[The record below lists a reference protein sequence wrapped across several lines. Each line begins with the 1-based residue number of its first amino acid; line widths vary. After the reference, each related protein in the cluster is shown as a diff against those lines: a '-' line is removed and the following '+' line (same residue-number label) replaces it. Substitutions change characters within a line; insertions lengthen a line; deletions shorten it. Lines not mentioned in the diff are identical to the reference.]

1 MPTGKPNSTP
11 EERFLSRIDFVPCK
25 YPELGEC
32 HMWIG
37 GQTSNGYA
45 QVKKISYQTVFGH
58 QYACHRWNNSPLPVE
73 KGMEVS
79 HRCDT
84 KLCVN
89 PAHLVYQTKL
99 ENMMDM
105 YERNPTAFGRK
116 PPTEEELEI
125 LRQCITDKTPRRETA
140 RLVAH
145 DRDWVDRIV
154 RDYL

>member
-11 EERFLSRIDFVPCK
+11 EERFLSRIVRTPCQI
-25 YPELGEC
+25 PDLGEC
-32 HMWIG
+32 HIWTG
-37 GQTSNGYA
+37 GATTNGYA
-45 QVKKISYQTVFGH
+45 QLLKKTYNTTYGH
-58 QYACHRWNNSPLPVE
+58 QYACHKWNNSPLPVE

-84 KLCVN
+84 RLCVN
-89 PAHLVYQTKL
+89 PAHLVYQTKH

-116 PPTEEELEI
+116 PPTEEELRI
-125 LRQCITDKTPRRETA
+125 LRKCLEDGTSKRETA
-140 RLVAH
+140 RLIGH